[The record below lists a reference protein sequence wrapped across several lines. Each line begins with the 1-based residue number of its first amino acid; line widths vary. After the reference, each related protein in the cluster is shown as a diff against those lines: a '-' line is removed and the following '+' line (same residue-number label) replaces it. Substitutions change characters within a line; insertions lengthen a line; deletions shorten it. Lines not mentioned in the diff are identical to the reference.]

1 MNAPVSNTLGAI
13 STSDLQKWIGL
24 SCFQMMIDL
33 EFHAD
38 QHTFC
43 KLGRIVVPKVVREVN
58 TPTHFGN
65 ENCFSNLKAMGKEIK
80 AIYKLPWKNNFQNWI
95 WNRIS
100 TQIQNWIWKQNVTK
114 KSRTEK
120 KMGKKRKIS

>member
-38 QHTFC
+38 QHKFC
-43 KLGRIVVPKVVREVN
+43 KLGRIVKHKVV
-58 TPTHFGN
+58 FGN
-65 ENCFSNLKAMGKEIK
+65 ENCFSNLKAME
-80 AIYKLPWKNNFQNWI
+80 KNEGNLIMNYPEKITSRKYFN
-95 WNRIS
+95 
-100 TQIQNWIWKQNVTK
+100 IQNWIE
-114 KSRTEK
+114 TEYQHK
-120 KMGKKRKIS
+120 YRIEFENRIWQEK